1 MDFDDVII
9 LRGVVNPD
17 VMRFI
22 YQARNNGKKIH
33 IISKHDRDIYKDMK
47 QYCIS
52 ESLFES
58 ITVISRE
65 NQKVNYMKEKNAI
78 FIDDSFAE
86 RKKVHDV
93 LGIPVYDVDMVE
105 SLIDWRM

>member
-1 MDFDDVII
+1 
-9 LRGVVNPD
+9 
-17 VMRFI
+17 
-22 YQARNNGKKIH
+22 
-33 IISKHDRDIYKDMK
+33 
-47 QYCIS
+47 
-52 ESLFES
+52 
-58 ITVISRE
+58 
-65 NQKVNYMKEKNAI
+65 MKEKNAI